1 MAGDRQKY
9 SFTPQSSAIIF
20 PPWILKL
27 TRRNFEGRKSSW
39 GLCAFRRRLT
49 RICKSWVSHD
59 FFKIKSN
66 APLVIKSETIQR
78 SCANRL
84 QMSLSP
90 KESFKI
96 GAPLSTP
103 PPPTQLESDSIHYA
117 SKALIWSFPTPCGTP
132 TDEPGVYHRT
142 THALTGA
149 RVRSPWILKAWGATC
164 LREIPSPTSPSSSFD
179 RQETGQ
185 GSRTVM
191 GRKLRVELNEPRPA
205 RWRPPE
211 TVDSYGMTRRSIVWD
226 GKRTMDNPH
235 HLRTRPPLPWSAGPT
250 RPLQKTK
257 GRTHS
262 TLYWLATNWTFSET
276 GFIDT
281 PPWVRVSSHRESTT
295 NIPLLIPCPTL

>member
-117 SKALIWSFPTPCGTP
+117 SKALIWSFPTSCGTP

-142 THALTGA
+142 PMPWPELGLDLLGSLKPGEQH
-149 RVRSPWILKAWGATC
+149 VWERSPAPPALHHHSTVKRPVKAQEPWWGVNSASSWT
-164 LREIPSPTSPSSSFD
+164 SPTQ
-179 RQETGQ
+179 RGGGHRRLLIVTGWP
-185 GSRTVM
+185 GGAS
-191 GRKLRVELNEPRPA
+191 
-205 RWRPPE
+205 
-211 TVDSYGMTRRSIVWD
+211 
-226 GKRTMDNPH
+226 
-235 HLRTRPPLPWSAGPT
+235 
-250 RPLQKTK
+250 
-257 GRTHS
+257 
-262 TLYWLATNWTFSET
+262 SET
-276 GFIDT
+276 GRGQWIIHITWGPAPHCLDQQDPQDLFRKQEGGRILHCIDWQLIGRFQKLALSIPHHECAC
-281 PPWVRVSSHRESTT
+281 PPIG
-295 NIPLLIPCPTL
+295 NPPPTSLS